1 MLLRLSPTHS
11 AAAKCMSCV
20 DYRPWPY
27 MLLSADTRIPE
38 IVYHIVIWD
47 SRPVYISSLVACV
60 FSTMASSFTI
70 VRHETS
76 GDRIPHRLGGIRGQ
90 CRFLLYWSVRFR
102 RRHTVLLLCG
112 HENSD
117 GRIPDRQLGFT
128 ISVHCLFYNFSYP
141 SCPFSSI
148 LFLSSPFLRS
158 SSVSSTRSSSI
169 LVYVYIWR
177 LICIYTVCIY

>member
-1 MLLRLSPTHS
+1 
-11 AAAKCMSCV
+11 MSCV